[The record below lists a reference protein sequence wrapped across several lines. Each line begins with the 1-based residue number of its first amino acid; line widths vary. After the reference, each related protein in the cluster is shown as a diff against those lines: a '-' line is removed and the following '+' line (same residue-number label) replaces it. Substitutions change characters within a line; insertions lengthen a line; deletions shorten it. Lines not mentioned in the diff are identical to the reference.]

1 METVIYYFTGSGNS
15 LKIAKELA
23 LRLTNTKIIRI
34 TKRLIDSEKITVS
47 GTTGI
52 IFPVYVSGLPII
64 IEEFVNRLNIPDNT
78 YLFAIANFGESAGI
92 SLMQLDDLLKKK
104 GKGLS
109 AAFEI
114 LMPDNTQIL
123 FPPGTKAEQE
133 ACLKAQSEVIPDAA
147 SIIADGRIHRDLI
160 EDARRSGKSRP
171 HIFKPAEM
179 AKAFY
184 TDNKCNS
191 CGICMKVCPMENIS
205 MIESKPLWGYH
216 CEMCLACMQW
226 CPNQAIQFGEKSK
239 EWGRY
244 RNPFI
249 DLKEMFNNG

>member
-15 LKIAKELA
+15 LKIAKDLA
-23 LRLTNTKIIRI
+23 LKLGNTRIVRI
-34 TKRLIDSEKITVS
+34 TKSLVNSDKIAIS

-64 IEEFVNRLNIPDNT
+64 IEEFVNRIDISNNT
-78 YLFAIANFGESAGI
+78 YLFAIASFGEAAGI
-92 SLMQLDDLLKKK
+92 SLMQLDDLLREK

-109 AAFEI
+109 AGFEI

-123 FPPGTKAEQE
+123 FPPGTKEEQDT
-133 ACLKAQSEVIPDAA
+133 CLKAQEEMIPEVA
-147 SIIADGRIHRDLI
+147 SIIDKRLTYTDLV
-160 EDARRSGKSRP
+160 ETVRKSGIQRP
-171 HIFKPAEM
+171 HVFKPAEM

-191 CGICMKVCPMENIS
+191 CGICAKVCPVENITMS
-205 MIESKPLWGYH
+205 DSSPKWSDN

-226 CPNQAIQFGEKSK
+226 CPAEAIQFGEKSK

-249 DLKEMFNNG
+249 AIKEMFV